1 MIPAKPQERDTE
13 VAVRGSY
20 VRVAFQRQAYL
31 DLRDGKLAALKCDNA
46 EQIIRA
52 VMLGGPCEHLATA
65 IFRPDEVAMPVVFG
79 RFAEQS
85 SQ

>member
-1 MIPAKPQERDTE
+1 
-13 VAVRGSY
+13 
-20 VRVAFQRQAYL
+20 
-31 DLRDGKLAALKCDNA
+31 
-46 EQIIRA
+46 
-52 VMLGGPCEHLATA
+52 LATA